1 MQERPRGVTARHALT
16 GSLEGYDLVLLDTAR
31 SSSVAAEHRHPGPC
45 SGTSWVVNCVLAST
59 TRRRMSCRRAER
71 SLSRPGAMHTTN
83 ESVDSDKPVR
93 FLALFVVPTGS
104 PLVGA

>member
-1 MQERPRGVTARHALT
+1 
-16 GSLEGYDLVLLDTAR
+16 
-31 SSSVAAEHRHPGPC
+31 
-45 SGTSWVVNCVLAST
+45 
-59 TRRRMSCRRAER
+59 MSCRRAER